1 MSGEAL
7 KPNCTQCPNEI
18 LDRLLPILSP
28 SQFKLV
34 MAIVRKTYGWHKKSD
49 DISLTQLERMT
60 GMSRQTVIDA
70 STPLRASGFIVIGR
84 SGRRG
89 VLNYSLNI
97 NVDTESLVK
106 TLDQSKNLTSL
117 KNTTSL
123 VQILDTQKKLTKEN
137 KNGAKAPSVSSPSR
151 RGKKLTRPDPAQV
164 EAFARFYSAY
174 PRHVDREAAQK
185 AWFKLSPNPELV
197 AEIMAGVER
206 YAETVKDSEPKFI
219 KHPGPWLSARRWED
233 EPAGGNGNGRSEGP
247 PRIIKREADI
257 LTLADGSIMPAG
269 TYQRKYGI
277 SP

>member
-1 MSGEAL
+1 MIGGAL
-7 KPNCTQCPNEI
+7 KPNCTQCPNDI

-70 STPLRASGFIVIGR
+70 SAPLRASGFIVIGR

-106 TLDQSKNLTSL
+106 TLDQSKNLTTL
-117 KNTTSL
+117 NNTTSL
-123 VQILDTQKKLTKEN
+123 VQILDTQKKLTKE
-137 KNGAKAPSVSSPSR
+137 KKSERAKARQSSSHLR
-151 RGKKLTRPDPAQV
+151 KKGTGASDPAALA
-164 EAFARFYSAY
+164 AFSQFYQAY
-174 PRHVDREAAQK
+174 PRHVGKEDALEA
-185 AWFKLSPNPELV
+185 WTKLAPSPELV

-206 YAETVKDSEPKFI
+206 YAETVKDADPKFI
-219 KHPGPWLSARRWED
+219 KHPGRWLNARRWED
-233 EPAGGNGNGRSEGP
+233 EPAGGNGNAEDPEYR
-247 PRIIKREADI
+247 KRTFINA
-257 LTLADGSIMPAG
+257 
-269 TYQRKYGI
+269 
-277 SP
+277 